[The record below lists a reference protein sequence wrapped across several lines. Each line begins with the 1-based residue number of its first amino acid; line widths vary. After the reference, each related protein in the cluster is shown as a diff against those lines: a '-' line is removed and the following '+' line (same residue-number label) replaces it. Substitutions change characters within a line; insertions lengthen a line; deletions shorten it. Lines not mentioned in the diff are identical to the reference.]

1 MTESRTTPVLLS
13 GIQPS
18 GNLMIG
24 NYIGALGNWVKLQE
38 EYDCLFVLVDLHSI
52 TVKQDP
58 ADLRRR
64 CYEFL
69 CLYLA
74 CGIDPEK
81 NTIFVQCNFTDG
93 DRCSLQT

>member
-1 MTESRTTPVLLS
+1 MTDERKKPVLLS

-24 NYIGALGNWVKLQE
+24 NYIGALHNWVKLQE
-38 EYDCLFVLVDLHSI
+38 EYDCLFVLVDLHAI

-58 ADLRRR
+58 TDLLRR

-74 CGIDPEK
+74 CGIDPEM
-81 NTIFVQCNFTDG
+81 NTVFVQSHILGIRN
-93 DRCSLQT
+93 